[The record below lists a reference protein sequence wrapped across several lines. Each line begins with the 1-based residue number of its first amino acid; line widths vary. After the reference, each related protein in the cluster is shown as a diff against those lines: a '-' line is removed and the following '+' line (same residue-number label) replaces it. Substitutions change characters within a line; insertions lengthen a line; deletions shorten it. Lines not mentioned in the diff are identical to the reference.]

1 MNTLMVYLLESSLSV
16 VVLYAIYWLFLRR
29 DTFFSLNRF
38 YLLAMLLFSLLIP
51 LLPTWWSPSNPTA
64 AIVVLVEPVMITP
77 EKVDHA
83 LGAHLQWL
91 EIASIAYFTG
101 VIIFLLRFA
110 LQLLQL
116 YMITRQSGIRNKQG
130 YRIIVTDRG
139 YSPFS
144 FFNMVYINERRI
156 PQSSLPT
163 ILAHEFV
170 HIRQFHSLDMILIE
184 LAAIVQ
190 WFNPIVW
197 LAGHEMKS
205 IHEFLADEGVLQNGI
220 SRSTYQQMIL
230 NETMG
235 IQVNELT
242 NHFNVSLLKK
252 RIAMMTKTKS
262 KIWARSKV
270 LFALP
275 ILLVMG
281 FILTANSNGN
291 LPAINPGAVI
301 ISQAM
306 IVPAPDPTTQ
316 DKPKQETQV
325 KYVAPVVSSNKADQ
339 EVDKMPAYPG
349 GDEARSKF
357 FVETV
362 KYPENALKKGIQGT
376 VFISFLVK
384 ADGSITNVKIM
395 RGIGGGCDEEAIR
408 VVKLMPKWT
417 PGELKGKPV
426 DVEFTMP
433 IKFALDGDKKDAPK
447 K

>member
-1 MNTLMVYLLESSLSV
+1 
-16 VVLYAIYWLFLRR
+16 
-29 DTFFSLNRF
+29 
-38 YLLAMLLFSLLIP
+38 
-51 LLPTWWSPSNPTA
+51 
-64 AIVVLVEPVMITP
+64 
-77 EKVDHA
+77 
-83 LGAHLQWL
+83 
-91 EIASIAYFTG
+91 
-101 VIIFLLRFA
+101 
-110 LQLLQL
+110 
-116 YMITRQSGIRNKQG
+116 
-130 YRIIVTDRG
+130 
-139 YSPFS
+139 
-144 FFNMVYINERRI
+144 
-156 PQSSLPT
+156 
-163 ILAHEFV
+163 
-170 HIRQFHSLDMILIE
+170 
-184 LAAIVQ
+184 
-190 WFNPIVW
+190 
-197 LAGHEMKS
+197 MKS